1 MILSAGLTPAWQQI
15 MIFDSLRLGEVNRA
29 REVSWHV
36 QGKVVNV
43 GMAVHHLGGPSMTL
57 APLGGLPIV
66 EFEREFAALGV
77 PHRWIETVAGTRVCT
92 TLVDRASGT
101 TTELVENGRPMSES
115 ELTAFLQAYAEE
127 AARADVAI
135 ITGSLPDGTP
145 PSYYRD
151 LLKNTPCPAVL
162 DFRGEG
168 LLSVLDMKPYI
179 VKPNREELAH
189 TVGRNLETDEQ
200 LVAAMRQLNRRGA
213 IWTVVTDGAKSIWV
227 SSADKLYR
235 FQPLASEKIVNPIG
249 SGDAMAAGLAW
260 AIREGFDIV
269 RAVKFG
275 IAAAT
280 ENLSQL
286 ETCRLDRRRVE
297 NLAEKVF
304 VEEDVEH

>member
-1 MILSAGLTPAWQQI
+1 
-15 MIFDSLRLGEVNRA
+15 
-29 REVSWHV
+29 
-36 QGKVVNV
+36 VVNA
-43 GMAVHHLGGPSMTL
+43 GIAAHSLGGPSLTL
-57 APLGGLPIV
+57 APLGGLPLQ
-66 EFEREFAALGV
+66 EFERQFAALGA
-77 PHRWIETVAGTRVCT
+77 PLRCTKTQTGTRVCT
-92 TLVDRASGT
+92 TLIDRATGK
-101 TTELVENGRPMSES
+101 TTELVENGRPMSKS

-168 LLSVLDMKPYI
+168 LLGVLDLKPHI
-179 VKPNREELAH
+179 VKPNREELSQ
-189 TVGRNLETDEQ
+189 TLGMTLETNEQ
-200 LVAAMRQLNRRGA
+200 LVAAMRQLNRHGA
-213 IWTVVTDGAKSIWV
+213 IWTVVTDGPQPIWV
-227 SSADKLYR
+227 SSVEKLYR

-260 AIREGFDIV
+260 AIREGFEIV

-280 ENLSQL
+280 ENLTQL

-297 NLAEKVF
+297 NLAEKVL
-304 VEEDVEH
+304 VEEVLEY